1 MIKNRVLEDII
12 AGRALLTVAPDD
24 FVAQAA
30 RLMEQHN
37 RGAVLVVDGGRLCGI
52 FTERDMVCRVVAK
65 GLLPDATPLKQVMST
80 SLIVAHPHDDHIMA
94 LSKMNAGRVRHLPV
108 VKESQVIGMV
118 SRRELMA
125 LNIELLEEDLDRREA
140 YHLFI

>member
-24 FVAQAA
+24 FVTQAA
-30 RLMEQHN
+30 QLMLQN
-37 RGAVLVVDGGRLCGI
+37 GRGAVLVVDGGRLCGI
-52 FTERDMVCRVVAK
+52 FTERDMVCRVVAP
-65 GLLPDATPLKQVMST
+65 GLSPDTTPLKQVMTT
-80 SLIVAHPHDDHIMA
+80 SLIVAHPQDDHVMA
-94 LSKMNAGRVRHLPV
+94 LCKMSHGRVRHLPV
-108 VKESQVIGMV
+108 VKDSRVVGMV